1 MAAKKFLTV
10 AIAALATGLITIS
23 QAQAAVTYVTDPTNT
38 DSIPGLTGFGTD
50 GAMMDG
56 MKVTAVFANG
66 TQQSLWADTGAAS
79 GGVTGTGWS
88 LTESGTTFGSYFNF
102 SFTSPAA
109 PLQLFKLILNGNSGL
124 TVFDRTP
131 LVASIDPA
139 DWGTPGSAQ
148 GWDVEFSDAGISA
161 TVTYSDQVTIG
172 TSAAVGDLW
181 HTVTIDFGLNGIRS
195 DFAFIQDT
203 DNDSRYG
210 TVTTVPEPA
219 TLGLLGMALA
229 GIGWN
234 RRNRKNRG

>member
-1 MAAKKFLTV
+1 MNMAVKKFLMV
-10 AIAALATGLITIS
+10 AIATLATGLITIG

-66 TQQSLWADTGAAS
+66 TQQSLWADTGAIS

-88 LTESGTTFGSYFNF
+88 LTESDQTAVNYFNF
-102 SFTSPAA
+102 SFTSSTT
-109 PLQLFKLILNGNSGL
+109 PLKLFKLILNGYSGL
-124 TVFDRTP
+124 TVFDRTR
-131 LVASIDPA
+131 LDMTE
-139 DWGTPGSAQ
+139 GTPGSA
-148 GWDVEFSDAGISA
+148 GGRDVEFSDAGISA
-161 TVTYSDQVTIG
+161 TVTYSDQVAIG
-172 TSAAVGDLW
+172 TSTAVGDVW
-181 HTVTIDFGLNGIRS
+181 HTVTIDFGQNGINS

-229 GIGWN
+229 GIGWS
-234 RRNRKNRG
+234 RRDRKNRG